1 MCTAPRHIMLLL
13 TQNQSYLSCN
23 LNRRYLS
30 GKPLQKYMNCWK
42 NTRTW
47 EMGSWK
53 TLEDT
58 LNERL
63 AVLSNLDSTGL
74 NQVGN
79 EEIEK
84 EIEESS
90 KLKAA
95 IQKRIVNIDLTN
107 TANSSRDEELES
119 FAASKNS
126 SKKIKLKWTNIR
138 HSMQLFTKI
147 N

>member
-1 MCTAPRHIMLLL
+1 MNLVLKQVIRSEIIKRSFKYSNRRFPYSSGSLASDGSIYIIMCTAPRHIILLL
-13 TQNQSYLSCN
+13 
-23 LNRRYLS
+23 
-30 GKPLQKYMNCWK
+30 
-42 NTRTW
+42 
-47 EMGSWK
+47 
-53 TLEDT
+53 
-58 LNERL
+58 L
-63 AVLSNLDSTGL
+63 AVLSNLDSTFL

-119 FAASKNS
+119 SAASKNL
-126 SKKIKLKWTNIR
+126 SKKIKLKWTK
-138 HSMQLFTKI
+138 KI
-147 N
+147 CFILGTLCSCLQK

>member
-1 MCTAPRHIMLLL
+1 
-13 TQNQSYLSCN
+13 
-23 LNRRYLS
+23 
-30 GKPLQKYMNCWK
+30 
-42 NTRTW
+42 
-47 EMGSWK
+47 MGSWK

-63 AVLSNLDSTGL
+63 AVLSNLDSTVL

-119 FAASKNS
+119 FAASKNL
-126 SKKIKLKWTNIR
+126 SKKIKLKWTKKFA
-138 HSMQLFTKI
+138 SY
-147 N
+147 